1 MIHGHGPILLTFL
14 SVKGERRGASALT
27 FLSVKTGKFGREAP
41 APADFTDKN
50 VSKTSWLDEAP
61 WRRAGFTDIFVSE
74 TEELRRSPRGERF
87 Y

>member
-27 FLSVKTGKFGREAP
+27 FLSVKTRQFGREAP

-50 VSKTSWLDEAP
+50 VSKINGPD
-61 WRRAGFTDIFVSE
+61 
-74 TEELRRSPRGERF
+74 
-87 Y
+87 